1 MKLNNPVSIIAK
13 LIAAGMLVGAFFRQP
28 SVTGYGRHHAPY
40 DDYYTLL
47 RWVVCGVA
55 TFAAFHAA
63 KSKKTGWMWVLAI
76 AALAFNPLLPVHLK
90 RETWAVI
97 DIAVAVLLVVSIVA
111 IDRHAPPPAPPT
123 LPPR

>member
-1 MKLNNPVSIIAK
+1 MKLKNPVSIIAR
-13 LIAAGMLVGAFFRQP
+13 LIAAGMLVGALFRHP

-55 TFAAFHAA
+55 AFAAFQAG
-63 KSKKTGWMWVLAI
+63 KSKKTGWMWALAI
-76 AALAFNPLLPVHLK
+76 VALAFNPLLPAHLK

-97 DIAVAVLLVVSIVA
+97 DLAVAVLLVVSIVA
-111 IDRHAPPPAPPT
+111 IDRAPPPPAPPT
-123 LPPR
+123 S